1 MCLIQSIYIL
11 YFLCILVIIISLY
24 HFNRYNKC
32 ITNYNEMKEIL
43 SNNIETNE
51 RLQHEINNNNN
62 VVKYESN
69 KQKQKSHNNNIKLT
83 CYKDLNMNANKLLL
97 SMQNK
102 IEMHKQQNNMIDN
115 KTKQFLEL

>member
-1 MCLIQSIYIL
+1 
-11 YFLCILVIIISLY
+11 
-24 HFNRYNKC
+24 
-32 ITNYNEMKEIL
+32 MKEIL

-69 KQKQKSHNNNIKLT
+69 RQKQKSHNNNIKLT

-115 KTKQFLEL
+115 KTKQFL